1 MAVELV
7 ERFAILVAVVASLAW
22 VQRILVHCVLK
33 GMSAYNI
40 LFVDLLLFTFE
51 GFLGMCGENS
61 FNVFLLL
68 FMVFW
73 VLIFAMLCIRVV
85 LYIHLQRYAFMFHG
99 LGKTHRFYIHA
110 LQLRC
115 ALCGFITYVR
125 KLCKSLDL

>member
-22 VQRILVHCVLK
+22 VQRTLVHCVLK

-40 LFVDLLLFTFE
+40 SFVDLLLFTFE

-61 FNVFLLL
+61 FNVFLML

-73 VLIFAMLCIRVV
+73 VLIFAMLCRRVV
-85 LYIHLQRYAFMFHG
+85 LLQRYAFMFHG

-110 LQLRC
+110 LTLRC
-115 ALCGFITYVR
+115 ALCGFMTYVR
-125 KLCKSLDL
+125 KLCKFLDL